1 MSHVFIS
8 QLKEGDACLVENLA
22 ADGQEIY
29 SEHFIE
35 PATVKF
41 LFGNS
46 IVVEFDNADNRF
58 RTPTMS
64 FNCSGVIEKIKAK
77 PVHIR
82 LLADDEDNRGI
93 IRRHER
99 FKEMQQCIAA
109 IGALRLD
116 RQKFLAQEDN
126 ASRELLAQMQAVE
139 MLLTQIYAADGDA

>member
-1 MSHVFIS
+1 MTRTFIS

-29 SEHFIE
+29 PEHFIE

-41 LFGNS
+41 LLGNS
-46 IVVEFDNADNRF
+46 VVVEFDSPDNRF
-58 RTPTMS
+58 GAPTMS
-64 FNCSGVIEKIKAK
+64 FNGSGVIDKIKAK

-82 LLADDEDNRGI
+82 LLADDEANRDI

-99 FKEMQQCIAA
+99 FKDMQQCAAA
-109 IGALRLD
+109 IGRLHLS
-116 RQKFLAQEDN
+116 RQKFLSREDE

-139 MLLTQIYAADGDA
+139 MLLAQMYADNGEA